1 MLNFLELTDVG
12 GEVIQSLKTPL
23 TFLLLFLR
31 FYSKISNSYLERELK
46 SYLLLMICFIED
58 DSSMMIGVMLASHAD
73 YYSI

>member
-12 GEVIQSLKTPL
+12 GKVIQSLKTPL

-31 FYSKISNSYLERELK
+31 FYANISNSYLERELK

>member
-31 FYSKISNSYLERELK
+31 FYANISNSYLERELK
-46 SYLLLMICFIED
+46 SNLLLMICFIED

>member
-23 TFLLLFLR
+23 TFLLLFLG
-31 FYSKISNSYLERELK
+31 FYVNISNSYLERELK
-46 SYLLLMICFIED
+46 SNLLLMICFIEY

>member
-31 FYSKISNSYLERELK
+31 FYANISNSYLERELK

>member
-12 GEVIQSLKTPL
+12 REVIQSLKTPL
-23 TFLLLFLR
+23 TFLLLFLG
-31 FYSKISNSYLERELK
+31 FYANISNSYLERELK
-46 SYLLLMICFIED
+46 SNLLLMICFIED

>member
-31 FYSKISNSYLERELK
+31 FYANISNSYLERELK
-46 SYLLLMICFIED
+46 SNLLLMICFIEY